1 MKIPR
6 FLNLRALQGA
16 SPLPPGIAQLGN
28 PIEEGMRIADARQT
42 AGWLGGGMLD
52 VPGGSV
58 RYERP
63 RGPRLN
69 IAVPTE
75 YEELATRLGLRGDA
89 PNQTD
94 VYLDSPYAPDTD
106 IDLPTSM
113 DVHNMANWGVDQR
126 GDIVNRDLGT
136 ILDAVDEWSA
146 KQGERP
152 MRVDLTPGGVHISD
166 MGPTPREP
174 FMIPEEFGQ
183 GGQTLDQMIF
193 RERLNRYLSGR
204 PDVINALTDTSYDA
218 MTAREGRFAR
228 RLSPKSGR
236 MGDWGQERIYD
247 TGNFEQSGPYQR
259 FFQKMKDTAVNQF
272 REEPNVPITQNQTFL
287 DILGEV
293 LRTVDPRRKA
303 QILQRFGLGAL
314 VSAGVGGYGQEEE
327 DVL

>member
-1 MKIPR
+1 MRIPR

-28 PIEEGMRIADARQT
+28 PIDEGMRIADARQT
-42 AGWLGGGMLD
+42 AGWMGGGLLD
-52 VPGGSV
+52 VPGGQV

-63 RGPRLN
+63 RISALPVAPAN
-69 IAVPTE
+69 
-75 YEELATRLGLRGDA
+75 YEELATRLGLQQE
-89 PNQTD
+89 PSNLD

-106 IDLPTSM
+106 IDLPTSL
-113 DVHNMANWGVDQR
+113 DVHNMPNWGVDKR

-136 ILDAVDEWSA
+136 VLDAVDEWSA
-146 KQGERP
+146 KQGQRP

-193 RERLNRYLSGR
+193 RERLNRYLAGR

-228 RLSPKSGR
+228 RLSPKPSR
-236 MGDWGQERIYD
+236 IGDWGQERIYD
-247 TGNFEQSGPYQR
+247 TGDFSQSGPYQR
-259 FFQKMKDTAVNQF
+259 FFQKMKDTAVTQL
-272 REEPNVPITQNQTFL
+272 REEPNVPVTQNQTFL

-314 VSAGVGGYGQEEE
+314 LTAGVGGYGQEEE